1 LGGAAHLR
9 GGGLDVQPTAQG
21 EAQAVV
27 AAQRGGAGGDQVTH
41 PGEPGE
47 GLAAPAQGHAEPRDL
62 GQPAGDQTGGGVVAV
77 PQAGGGADGD
87 RDDVLHGAGDLDPDH
102 VGGGVGPQIG
112 CTAPGGEGVGEL
124 LRGRGDDARAGA
136 ALGDLGREV

>member
-1 LGGAAHLR
+1 DALAVVHDGHDRTGDRNVHAELRGEIRDRAGGGDALGGAAHLR

-102 VGGGVGPQIG
+102 VGGGVGPQ
-112 CTAPGGEGVGEL
+112 
-124 LRGRGDDARAGA
+124 
-136 ALGDLGREV
+136 